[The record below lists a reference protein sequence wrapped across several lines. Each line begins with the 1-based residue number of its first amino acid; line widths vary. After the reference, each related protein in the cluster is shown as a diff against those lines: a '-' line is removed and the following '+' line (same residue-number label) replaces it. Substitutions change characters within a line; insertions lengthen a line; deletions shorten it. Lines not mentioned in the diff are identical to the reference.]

1 MSETS
6 ETLVLVE
13 RHAGYRVLVLNRPDR
28 LNAFNEPLH
37 LALRAALG
45 EAAADPDCRVLI
57 LTGSGRGFCAGQDLS
72 ARNFAPDVEPDLTR
86 TSKPSTTPWSG
97 RSATCPCR

>member
-6 ETLVLVE
+6 ETLVLTE

-37 LALRAALG
+37 LALRAALSD
-45 EAAADPDCRVLI
+45 AAADPECRALI
-57 LTGSGRGFCAGQDLS
+57 LTGAGRGFCAGQDLS
-72 ARNFAPDVEPDLTR
+72 ARNFAPDVEPDLSR
-86 TSKPSTTPWSG
+86 TLAEFYNPLVR
-97 RSATCPCR
+97 RSATCRCR